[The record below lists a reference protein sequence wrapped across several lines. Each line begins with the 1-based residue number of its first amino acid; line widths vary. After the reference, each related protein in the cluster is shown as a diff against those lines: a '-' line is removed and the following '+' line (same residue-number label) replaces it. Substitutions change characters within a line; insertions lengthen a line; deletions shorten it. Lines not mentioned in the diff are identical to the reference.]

1 MEGTEITARL
11 LPKMHERFCVGGL
24 LCYATKELLEQ
35 DFEKIKTTAEK
46 VARKSNS
53 DLVLRLSQSLES
65 DELAITFSFVFP
77 SQEPAQMMKEK
88 LARLQKSLG
97 WIPGQELNPTL
108 GRYWTIDALYHECV
122 DLNRK
127 PKTKLP
133 YRSMYK
139 PKEGWKV

>member
-24 LCYATKELLEQ
+24 LCYAAKELLEQ
-35 DFEKIKTTAEK
+35 DFSKVMAAAEK
-46 VARKSNS
+46 VSRKSNS
-53 DLVLRLSQSLES
+53 DLVLRLSQSAES

-77 SQEPAQMMKEK
+77 SQEPAQMMHEK
-88 LARLQKSLG
+88 LTKLQKSLG
-97 WIPGQELNPTL
+97 WIPGQDLNPIL
-108 GRYWTIDALYHECV
+108 GRYWTIDAPYHECV

-133 YRSMYK
+133 YHSMYK
-139 PKEGWKV
+139 PKGGWKV